1 MIDNDWRYLIGII
14 DCISAYLIVYP
25 MLVKISWNMMETV
38 SLIVTKIEW
47 EMVPSGIFTW
57 ITWHSGKS
65 ITDFR
70 VFNFPAVHLH
80 LVRGFPSGPPCLM
93 TPEGMCL
100 MHFDATIEG
109 DSRPINGTMLT
120 WGKFLRHLVD
130 HRYPNLEPS
139 QKRQLF
145 FFVQWGFEAIT
156 LTKKM
161 EVTAQR
167 HRT

>member
-65 ITDFR
+65 TTDFR

-93 TPEGMCL
+93 TPEGANLIGYRCIM
-100 MHFDATIEG
+100 AEI
-109 DSRPINGTMLT
+109 
-120 WGKFLRHLVD
+120 
-130 HRYPNLEPS
+130 RYEDRSIMVNSSSPH
-139 QKRQLF
+139 KWM
-145 FFVQWGFEAIT
+145 V
-156 LTKKM
+156 
-161 EVTAQR
+161 
-167 HRT
+167 